1 MVRSI
6 TRQGIFTMYDPNTRR
21 MRQKNYDNR
30 VRFSLE
36 TYSYEDAWKADDR
49 VDVMVGAS
57 ARGMFCAAHA
67 GRSGDRSAVWKRER
81 CCRPSS
87 MACLTVVDPCSPPG
101 KGLL

>member
-6 TRQGIFTMYDPNTRR
+6 TRQGIFTMYDPGTRR

-49 VDVMVGAS
+49 VDVIYGQW
-57 ARGMFCAAHA
+57 C
-67 GRSGDRSAVWKRER
+67 
-81 CCRPSS
+81 
-87 MACLTVVDPCSPPG
+87 PPET
-101 KGLL
+101 KAP

>member
-6 TRQGIFTMYDPNTRR
+6 TRQGIFTMYDPDIRR

-49 VDVMVGAS
+49 IDVIYGQW
-57 ARGMFCAAHA
+57 F
-67 GRSGDRSAVWKRER
+67 
-81 CCRPSS
+81 
-87 MACLTVVDPCSPPG
+87 PPET
-101 KGLL
+101 KAP